1 MEHIAFNGIMPWDDW
16 REDDRLKK
24 RERVEAAIA
33 GDAVDRIPVSAWRH
47 HPVDDQSPGTFAAAT
62 LAFQREF
69 DFDFVKVTPA
79 SSYCLREW
87 GVRDS
92 WRGHAHG
99 TREYNSPPI
108 NSLDDWGKI
117 AIYDP
122 RVGDMGKVLS
132 ALELIGAQLE
142 AGTPFIPTIFSPL
155 SQARNLAGDEKLL
168 SHMRQEPDVIRGA
181 LQVITEQTLE
191 FLEVCRAT
199 NMSGIF
205 YAVQWASYVHL
216 SETEYG
222 VFGRPYDLQIL
233 RSVSDLWLNV
243 LHMHGN
249 DIMFEMATE
258 YPAAIMNWHDMETEP
273 NLRDGL
279 ERWSRAVCG
288 GIRQEATLVQGS
300 ADEVR
305 KEALKAIKTT
315 GGRRLVLGTGCVTPI
330 VTPYGNL
337 RALRTVVEDKEASV

>member
-1 MEHIAFNGIMPWDDW
+1 MPWKGW
-16 REDDRLKK
+16 QEDYRVKK

-47 HPVDDQSPGTFAAAT
+47 HPVDDQSPEKFAAAT

-99 TREYNSPPI
+99 TREYGAPPI
-108 NSLDDWGKI
+108 KNLEDWGKI

-122 RVGDMGKVLS
+122 RVGDMGKVLL
-132 ALELIGAQLE
+132 ALELIGGQLE

-155 SQARNLAGDEKLL
+155 SQARNLVGDVGLL

-181 LQVITEQTLE
+181 LQVITEQTLA
-191 FLEVCRAT
+191 FLDACREIKI
-199 NMSGIF
+199 SGIF
-205 YAVQWASYVHL
+205 YAVQWASYAHL
-216 SETEYG
+216 SEVEYG

-273 NLRDGL
+273 DLLDGL
-279 ERWSRAVCG
+279 KRWSGAVCG
-288 GIRQEATLVQGS
+288 GIRQEATLAQGS

-305 KEALKAIKTT
+305 NEALEAISST
-315 GGRRLVLGTGCVTPI
+315 GGRRFVLGTGCVTPI

-337 RALRTVVEDKEASV
+337 RALRLSLIHI